1 METFQRSL
9 PLCCA
14 NRRTTGDLCPNRA
27 PLRVRDPQG
36 KLLYFCRNH
45 RSHYTKV
52 WTAARAADEA
62 LRAQFSAVA
71 Q

>member
-1 METFQRSL
+1 METFRSML
-9 PLCCA
+9 PFCCA
-14 NRRTTGDLCPNRA
+14 NVRTTGQLCRNQA

-62 LRAQFSAVA
+62 LRAQFSVTS
-71 Q
+71 